1 MQSYDRSV
9 TLMAHALNVKL
20 ACWFYKNFQS
30 LHNIFLSNVVTYKP
44 YQHLHLQNIFKLLI
58 SINE

>member
-1 MQSYDRSV
+1 
-9 TLMAHALNVKL
+9 MAHALNVKL

-30 LHNIFLSNVVTYKP
+30 LHDIFLSNVVTYKP

-58 SINE
+58 SINMLTE